1 MAWVDFFV
9 CLYLGAFG
17 VHKFREKRIGMGILY
32 LCTAGLLG
40 FGWIIDIVRYFIAAI
55 KGRRIAPQKTKK
67 KTAANDFDDMQSEG
81 TYCRKCGNHLSAV
94 ENFCPNCGTAKN
106 ADRDTPVYRSF
117 WFWVVILI
125 TIGLFLSNP
134 SESEASNKTTPE
146 TEVKTTES
154 TQVVEP
160 EDDLSWKKDIPA
172 ALAADIER
180 AFIEIGENPDYIES
194 VEYVDTVETA
204 FFYNRDYKVTFD
216 KGSFADILDPETWVH
231 SRFYRIT
238 TQEWYDSE
246 PEKDIYPFEY
256 LTSIKFW
263 TDDNTTNINQWAQNG
278 TGELQSAD
286 AAPVVST
293 NRDNI
298 EVAYS
303 VSVSEL
309 VNEIKKDKTAAGE
322 KYNGQW
328 IEITGKVTYISESA
342 GMTGYY
348 LWGERGGNGL
358 NITCWVD
365 EADDIGLSVGDTVTF
380 IGAMRE
386 VSTFNNT
393 EIGLCV
399 IK

>member
-1 MAWVDFFV
+1 MKKLFNFFGKVISWLLSFFFV
-9 CLYLGAFG
+9 MSAVAFLP
-17 VHKFREKRIGMGILY
+17 HYSGIISLVI
-32 LCTAGLLG
+32 TALLIPINK
-40 FGWIIDIVRYFIAAI
+40 WQNVIKKAI
-55 KGRRIAPQKTKK
+55 NGKLRIALVFALFVVMFLTVPVSSRTDQNTEDEPSAKET
-67 KTAANDFDDMQSEG
+67 TAYTEP
-81 TYCRKCGNHLSAV
+81 V
-94 ENFCPNCGTAKN
+94 ELD
-106 ADRDTPVYRSF
+106 ADVP
-117 WFWVVILI
+117 
-125 TIGLFLSNP
+125 
-134 SESEASNKTTPE
+134 A
-146 TEVKTTES
+146 
-154 TQVVEP
+154 
-160 EDDLSWKKDIPA
+160 WKKDIPA
-172 ALAADIER
+172 ELAADIER

-194 VEYVDTVETA
+194 IEYVSTVETA
-204 FFYNRDYKVTFD
+204 FFYSRDYKVTFD
-216 KGSFADILDPETWVH
+216 KGSIVDILDPETWVH

-238 TQEWYDSE
+238 TQEWFDSE

-263 TDDNTTNINQWAQNG
+263 TDDDTTNINQWAQNG

-286 AAPVVST
+286 AVPLVSS

-303 VSVSEL
+303 ISVSEL
-309 VNEIKKDKTAAGE
+309 VSEINKDKTAAGE

-328 IEITGKVTYISESA
+328 IEITGTVTYISEGA

-348 LWGERGGNGL
+348 LWGERGGSGL

-365 EADDIGLSVGDTVTF
+365 EADDTGLSVGDTVIF

-393 EIGLCV
+393 EIGLCI